1 MSISNFNKEIELILK
16 HTLVP
21 LLQIIEGELT
31 QHGYISKETLDSYKD
46 QLQSALT
53 YLKPF
58 LPYVK
63 GILASEFPHLVTVL
77 DFLLSALAD
86 KNE

>member
-1 MSISNFNKEIELILK
+1 MSISNFNKEIEMILK

-31 QHGYISKETLDSYKD
+31 QHGYISKETIDHYKD

-53 YLKPF
+53 YLAPF

-63 GILASEFPHLVTVL
+63 GILSSEFPQLVSVL
-77 DFLLSALAD
+77 DFIIAALSD
-86 KNE
+86 KKE